1 MILAICSVC
10 SVYAV
15 KAAVRFAAGYRLE
28 VGHGVIPWGL
38 HNKLAMSPEQH
49 EIWREF
55 SFGWREASGSGE
67 AFAKAP
73 RTKAWRKHGEYISYI
88 RVGGEIL

>member
-49 EIWREF
+49 EI
-55 SFGWREASGSGE
+55 
-67 AFAKAP
+67 
-73 RTKAWRKHGEYISYI
+73 
-88 RVGGEIL
+88 